1 MGKISFESVPS
12 TFTILNPFNNFAAE
26 EHHVEVRKD
35 PLLGDTSVYNPFLK
49 DKAKLFF
56 GENDHELVKKLVE
69 DNAKNCIFC
78 GENVVQKTAK
88 YPIDLIPDG
97 RMRVGEAVLFANA
110 FSVGK
115 YHPVIAL
122 SKAHF
127 LKLSE
132 FRPDL
137 LTDGF
142 KASQEFLR
150 SVYRKDLSAIYAT
163 VNANYLFPAGASL
176 VHPHLQMLITPV
188 AYSYQARLLNASRI
202 YHDKNGSSYF
212 GDLIHEEKRI
222 NSRSIA
228 QKGNWHWVAAFSPM
242 GSNEIMAVHEKETDF
257 GSLSEPDLRDLSYG
271 ISKVLSF
278 YESLGRLSFNFAL
291 FSVKMGA
298 EAEGFRSVF
307 KIISRQNLYA
317 NYRNDDY
324 FLQKMLQSEL
334 IFNLPEEL
342 AETLRKVF

>member
-1 MGKISFESVPS
+1 MVKIPFENVAS

-26 EHHVEVRKD
+26 EHRVEVRKD

-49 DKAKLFF
+49 DKARLFF
-56 GENDHELVKKLVE
+56 GENDAELVKKLAE
-69 DNAKNCIFC
+69 DNAKTCIFC
-78 GENVVQKTAK
+78 GENVMQKTAT
-88 YPIDLIPDG
+88 YPAVLIPEG

-127 LKLSE
+127 LKPSE
-132 FRPDL
+132 FSPDL

-150 SVYRKDLSAIYAT
+150 SVYREDPSAIYAT

-176 VHPHLQMLITPV
+176 VHPHLQMLVTPV
-188 AYSYQARLLNASRI
+188 AYSYQARLLNASRL
-202 YHDKNGSSYF
+202 YRDKNGSSYF
-212 GDLIHEEKRI
+212 DDLVHEEKRI
-222 NSRSIA
+222 SSRYIA
-228 QKGNWHWVAAFSPM
+228 QKGNWHWLATFSPM

-257 GSLSEPDLRDLSYG
+257 GSLSESDLRDLSYG

-291 FSVKMGA
+291 FSVRKGA
-298 EAEGFRSVF
+298 EAEGFRCVF

-334 IFNLPEEL
+334 IFDLPEEL
-342 AETLRKVF
+342 AERLRKAF